1 MNSSISDSP
10 ARQPGSRAEIV
21 RAQGV
26 FVSAADEERIGR
38 ITDGISAAL
47 LKSPLPSLFDTEP
60 AHFDRAQ
67 ISGAAAATNSTRG
80 ASS

>member
-1 MNSSISDSP
+1 MTSNISDSP
-10 ARQPGSRAEIV
+10 ARQPALRAELARV
-21 RAQGV
+21 QGV
-26 FVSAADEERIGR
+26 FVSAADEERIAR

-60 AHFDRAQ
+60 AHFDRAL
-67 ISGAAAATNSTRG
+67 ISGAAAGATRTRG